1 MALVSCIQDQASYY
15 RKLTNELKSEAT
27 IESELT
33 HINQERDRLAQLI
46 ETKQQE
52 INSLEKNS

>member
-1 MALVSCIQDQASYY
+1 MALVGCIQDQASYY
-15 RKLTNELKSEAT
+15 RKLTNELKSEAI

-33 HINQERDRLAQLI
+33 LINQERDRLAQLI